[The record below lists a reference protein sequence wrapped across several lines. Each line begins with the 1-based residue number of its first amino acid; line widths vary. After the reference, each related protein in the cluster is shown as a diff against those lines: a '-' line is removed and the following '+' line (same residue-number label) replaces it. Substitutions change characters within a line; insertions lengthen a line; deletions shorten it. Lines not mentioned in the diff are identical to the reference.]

1 MIKNEKGMS
10 LIEVLIA
17 LAILG
22 IVAAAFLS
30 GLATA
35 SRALIIADE
44 RTTAESLA
52 RTEMEYVKSCKYTD
66 RPTSWSYEL
75 PSGSPPSWD
84 TDHTLP
90 AGYDGYSLAVDGS
103 IFDADGDGNDDTDIQ
118 KITVT
123 VDHQNIEEV
132 LTLEGYKVNR

>member
-1 MIKNEKGMS
+1 MIKIVIKNERGIG

-35 SRALIIADE
+35 SRAVYIADV

-52 RTEMEYVKSCKYTD
+52 RSQMEYVKGIDYVNEA
-66 RPTSWSYEL
+66 TSYPAASIPQEHIDAGFSATITAL
-75 PSGSPPSWD
+75 PLHNPD
-84 TDHTLP
+84 
-90 AGYDGYSLAVDGS
+90 DG
-103 IFDADGDGNDDTDIQ
+103 IQ
-118 KITVT
+118 EITVT
-123 VDHQNIEEV
+123 VEHSGNVKI
-132 LTLEGYKVNR
+132 TLADYKVDR